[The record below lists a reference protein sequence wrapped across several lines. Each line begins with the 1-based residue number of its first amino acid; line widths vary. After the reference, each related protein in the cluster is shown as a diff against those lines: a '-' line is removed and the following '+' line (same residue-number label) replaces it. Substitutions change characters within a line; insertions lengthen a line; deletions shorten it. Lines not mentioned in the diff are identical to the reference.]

1 MGIEES
7 QLSLMSTGKV
17 TLLFSFWVL
26 PSLQQ
31 LGLIN
36 HGVQISCSDPLPRE
50 EERATEENGEHAQ
63 SCLFT
68 FCLCYPLN
76 IIVYKGRVQE
86 HCEGTETSLLWSLL
100 CGDL

>member
-7 QLSLMSTGKV
+7 QLSLISAGKV

-31 LGLIN
+31 LDLIN
-36 HGVQISCSDPLPRE
+36 HGVHVSCSDPLPRE
-50 EERATEENGEHAQ
+50 EERAMEENGEHAQ
-63 SCLFT
+63 SCLVT

-76 IIVYKGRVQE
+76 IVTYQGRVQE
-86 HCEGTETSLLWSLL
+86 HCEETETSLL
-100 CGDL
+100 